1 MKRSLSKSRKLL
13 FTKVDIDDRHFNRV
27 TELFRMILKR
37 NKRVVFVARESISAA
52 SGIFWI
58 AFKRRFYSIGL

>member
-1 MKRSLSKSRKLL
+1 MKRSLSKSGKLL

-52 SGIFWI
+52 RGVFWI